1 MSHRISHWQ
10 QEDDFKLCKGL
21 GKNSDLDNSYQH
33 SKYVAD
39 YRVVCRMKGKGKVP
53 AVGGSDDSGDGK
65 GKPSVGGTGHPA
77 VGGKGQL
84 LVFWQEVCHSNPTS
98 RIWRQLAICGGKRS
112 FVGLC
117 LRWAVE
123 FNGVGW
129 LGWMGKANESVY
141 NVKLT
146 MVLGFNLTV
155 GYSCQASTFAICR
168 PIAAGTVVVVGVV
181 AA

>member
-1 MSHRISHWQ
+1 MTAVMAKASPLLAAQASQPLVAKASCWCSGKRFAIRI
-10 QEDDFKLCKGL
+10 
-21 GKNSDLDNSYQH
+21 QH
-33 SKYVAD
+33 LV
-39 YRVVCRMKGKGKVP
+39 
-53 AVGGSDDSGDGK
+53 SGD
-65 GKPSVGGTGHPA
+65 S
-77 VGGKGQL
+77 
-84 LVFWQEVCHSNPTS
+84 WQFVVE
-98 RIWRQLAICGGKRS
+98 QRS

-155 GYSCQASTFAICR
+155 GCSCQASACAICR
-168 PIAAGTVVVVGVV
+168 PIAAGTVIVVGAL